1 MLKVNPKMLILARE
15 ARGLTQAELAEKIKM
30 EQGTISKMENEIL
43 DIYPYLDDL
52 SKVLEFP
59 KEFFLENFTPY
70 NVTAHYYRKKKFS
83 DIKKHKQAEAIIN
96 LYKMHIQK
104 LLRSVDV
111 INSDLQTWDLSKD
124 NLSPESCAVAL
135 REYWGLPK
143 GRINNLVTLLESKG
157 IIIVELDLQSDK
169 VDALSIYTNDNQ
181 ALIFVNRFIPPD
193 RQRFSIAHELGHLV
207 MHFAKAISLVIR
219 DVETEAMAFA
229 GAFLMPEKDIKNQL
243 FKLDLAKLGEMKLYW
258 RVSMSAIIRRAK
270 ELAMLTINQYTYLNR
285 QMSVKGYRTREPAEF
300 DIPKETPTIIKQ
312 IIDLHINQLNYS
324 KEELANMLKL
334 FPNDLEAMYFSKN
347 LKLRINRD

>member
-1 MLKVNPKMLILARE
+1 MLILARE
-15 ARGLTQAELAEKIKM
+15 ARGLTQAELAKKIKM

-43 DIYPYLDDL
+43 DIEPYLDGL

-70 NVTAHYYRKKKFS
+70 NITAHYYRKRNDDNKKY
-83 DIKKHKQAEAIIN
+83 KQNEAIIN
-96 LYKMHIQK
+96 LYKLHIQK
-104 LLRSVDV
+104 LLHSVEV
-111 INSDLQTWDLSKD
+111 IDSDLPTWDLSKD
-124 NLSPESCAVAL
+124 NLSPETCAVAL

-143 GRINNLVTLLESKG
+143 GRVNNLVMLLESKG

-169 VDALSIYTNDNQ
+169 VDALSIYTNNNQ
-181 ALIFVNRFIPPD
+181 ALIFVNRFMPPD

-207 MHFAKAISLVIR
+207 MHFAKAIIASR
-219 DVETEAMAFA
+219 DVEAEAMLFA

-324 KEELANMLKL
+324 KEELAGMLKL
-334 FPNDLEAMYFSKN
+334 FPSDFETMYFSKN
-347 LKLRINRD
+347 LKLRINKD